1 MQKYSQNIAEAIIP
15 LLGFYYWGWSW
26 YFILLFLILDAI
38 AKIFILH
45 LKSRKIYATQGGEKS
60 KAVWIKSGAVSFGI
74 DLFILVL
81 LHLMYSFNHE
91 SFNVGQEIISFLSY
105 EELGLA
111 QGWIFIPLI
120 ILNVWMQ
127 YKFTFLKLKLHTKIQ
142 ISGLWKEYLM
152 HRYIV
157 LGIVIVGC
165 AVHYFTSLNDV
176 VFVWAAAVLPFG
188 LTELSSRLR

>member
-1 MQKYSQNIAEAIIP
+1 MQKYNQNIAEAIIP

-38 AKIFILH
+38 AKVFILH
-45 LKSRKIYATQGGEKS
+45 LKSQKIYATQGGEKS
-60 KAVWIKSGAVSFGI
+60 KSVWIKSGVFSLGVDFT
-74 DLFILVL
+74 ILAL

-91 SFNVGQEIISFLSY
+91 NFNVGKEIIDFLSY

-111 QGWIFIPLI
+111 QGWIFVPLVV
-120 ILNVWMQ
+120 LNVWMQ
-127 YKFTFLKLKLHTKIQ
+127 YKFTFLKLKQHTKIQ

-157 LGIVIVGC
+157 LGIVILGC
-165 AVHYFTSLNDV
+165 AIHFFVSLNDV
-176 VFVWAAAVLPFG
+176 VFVWVSALLPFG

>member
-38 AKIFILH
+38 AKVFILH

-60 KAVWIKSGAVSFGI
+60 KSVWIKSGVFSLGVDFT
-74 DLFILVL
+74 ILAL

-91 SFNVGQEIISFLSY
+91 NFNVGKEIIDFLSY

-111 QGWIFIPLI
+111 QGWIFVPLVV
-120 ILNVWMQ
+120 LNVWMQ
-127 YKFTFLKLKLHTKIQ
+127 YKFTFLKLEQHTKIQ

-157 LGIVIVGC
+157 LGIVILGC
-165 AVHYFTSLNDV
+165 AIHFFVSLNDV
-176 VFVWAAAVLPFG
+176 VFVWVSALLPFG

>member
-38 AKIFILH
+38 AKVFILH

-60 KAVWIKSGAVSFGI
+60 KSVWIKSGVFSLGVDFTIQA
-74 DLFILVL
+74 L

-91 SFNVGQEIISFLSY
+91 NFNVGKEIIDFLSY

-111 QGWIFIPLI
+111 QGWIFVPLI
-120 ILNVWMQ
+120 VLNVWMQ
-127 YKFTFLKLKLHTKIQ
+127 YKFTFLKLKQHTKTQ

-157 LGIVIVGC
+157 LGIVILGC
-165 AVHYFTSLNDV
+165 AIHFFVSLNDV
-176 VFVWAAAVLPFG
+176 VFVWVSALLPFG